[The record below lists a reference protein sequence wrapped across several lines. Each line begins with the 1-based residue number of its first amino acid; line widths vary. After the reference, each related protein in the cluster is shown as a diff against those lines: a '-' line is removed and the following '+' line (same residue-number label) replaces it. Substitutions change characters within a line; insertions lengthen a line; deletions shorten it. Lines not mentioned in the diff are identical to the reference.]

1 MNVKRLLCA
10 ITSTIGLAALALVS
24 SIAPAAAEPIEHGA
38 HQHEVDSFV
47 QEGFCGDLMARID
60 VDQFRSFLVRAQG
73 SEGLVYFQENVH
85 GTVSITN
92 LATGKAFTNVATFVS
107 KDLKV
112 TDNGDGTLTI
122 VSVLNGNFKTYAPD
136 GSLLY
141 RDTGQEKDVTLID
154 DGGTPTDPND
164 DEVISS
170 ERVKDTGW
178 VFAEGRDFCTDFRT
192 LTS

>member
-1 MNVKRLLCA
+1 MNVKSLLRA
-10 ITSTIGLAALALVS
+10 VVAAAGLTVVGLVS

-38 HQHEVDSFV
+38 HQHEVSSSV
-47 QEGFCGDLMARID
+47 EEGFCGDLTARID
-60 VDQFRSFLVRAQG
+60 VDQYRSFLVKTQG
-73 SEGLVYFQENVH
+73 SERLVYFQENIH

-122 VSVLNGNFKTYAPD
+122 VAVVNGNFKTYAPD

-141 RDTGQEKDVTLID
+141 RDTGQENDVALID

-164 DEVISS
+164 DEEISS

-178 VFAEGRDFCTDFRT
+178 VFAEGRDFCTDFHT